1 MIDGERNDKF
11 SPRRCKNTDRQ
22 LLIVRIH
29 SQLLEVATEIIY
41 KPN

>member
-11 SPRRCKNTDRQ
+11 NPRRCKNTDRQ

-29 SQLLEVATEIIY
+29 SKLGVATKIINQ
-41 KPN
+41 PT